1 MLEGPEEWPGR
12 FIPIV
17 PVVGEEIRIG
27 RKLIRNG
34 VIRHAKDPQ
43 RMSNYF
49 HSAHT
54 ETVALQPKAPFLV
67 TETNVA
73 KYQSTW
79 EQANTKNF
87 PYLPY
92 EPDTKN
98 GGAAPQ
104 RVQPPVS
111 SQGILD
117 GLTMA
122 REDLRAVIGIYD
134 AGLGR
139 PSNETSGRAILAR
152 QREGDVGSYLYID
165 NFARAVRQTG
175 NIINDLIP
183 HVYDTERT
191 IRIMGEDGK
200 IDVMAINKAQGID
213 PASGEPVF
221 AHDITAGSYDVVA
234 TMGPSYT
241 TRREEAKDGMT
252 AFVQAAP
259 QTAPLVLDL
268 IAKAQDWPMADDIA
282 KRMRVDPAAE
292 DFAVRGDGE
301 AGRDAGADRSVP
313 GAAAGAAARSEA
325 GQGAAGRP
333 ARDGED
339 AN

>member
-1 MLEGPEEWPGR
+1 
-12 FIPIV
+12 
-17 PVVGEEIRIG
+17 
-27 RKLIRNG
+27 
-34 VIRHAKDPQ
+34 
-43 RMSNYF
+43 
-49 HSAHT
+49 
-54 ETVALQPKAPFLV
+54 VALQPKAPFLV

-92 EPDTKN
+92 EPDTRN

-117 GLTMA
+117 GLAMA

-139 PSNETSGRAILAR
+139 PSNERSGKAILAR

-200 IDVMAINKAQGID
+200 IDVMAINKMQGID
-213 PASGEPVF
+213 PASGETVF

-252 AFVQAAP
+252 SFIQAAP

-282 KRMRVDPAAE
+282 KRMRATLPPKILQLEAMEKAGATPEQIDQFLANEPPPPDPKLVKVQQDGELAIAKMLAEEPAAMAALLELRRMAE
-292 DFAVRGDGE
+292 DSNA
-301 AGRDAGADRSVP
+301 P
-313 GAAAGAAARSEA
+313 GTR
-325 GQGAAGRP
+325 
-333 ARDGED
+333 
-339 AN
+339 

>member
-1 MLEGPEEWPGR
+1 MQL
-12 FIPIV
+12 
-17 PVVGEEIRIG
+17 
-27 RKLIRNG
+27 
-34 VIRHAKDPQ
+34 
-43 RMSNYF
+43 
-49 HSAHT
+49 
-54 ETVALQPKAPFLV
+54 
-67 TETNVA
+67 
-73 KYQSTW
+73 
-79 EQANTKNF
+79 
-87 PYLPY
+87 
-92 EPDTKN
+92 
-98 GGAAPQ
+98 
-104 RVQPPVS
+104 PVS

-139 PSNETSGRAILAR
+139 PSNETSGKAILAR

-213 PASGEPVF
+213 PASGDTVF

-252 AFVQAAP
+252 SFIQAAP

-268 IAKAQDWPMADDIA
+268 IAKAQDWPMADAIA
-282 KRMRVDPAAE
+282 K
-292 DFAVRGDGE
+292 GL
-301 AGRDAGADRSVP
+301 
-313 GAAAGAAARSEA
+313 
-325 GQGAAGRP
+325 P
-333 ARDGED
+333 ARFLR
-339 AN
+339 